1 MAQTLAHSTS
11 RRHVVLA
18 DTLASAA
25 KLGHVVAAEGA
36 LAELPDVN
44 TPVRGYTALGWAAV
58 YGHANVA
65 YRILAHKTADVNLR
79 SGPDDAW
86 TPLMLAVCEGHGDV
100 VDLLLSYPETD
111 PNLTESHGEFP
122 LYCAALKNHL
132 GILQALCNDSRV
144 DVNQRTGLD
153 GSTALCVASEL
164 GRIEMVKVLMAHPSL
179 DPNAGKHDGWTPL
192 HIASGRGH
200 EAIVDALLAHSD
212 IRVNTPGG
220 RDCSIALLVAV
231 AGGHLGVVR
240 RLLATTHGVNGVNHS
255 NMMSATPILQAVV
268 NGHTDIVRLL
278 LEQPV
283 AVDIDTAIFGSLNPE
298 ELARVRG
305 HTAIVALL
313 QEYRTRQSE

>member
-100 VDLLLSYPETD
+100 VDLLVVPGDRPESYGVPW
-111 PNLTESHGEFP
+111 
-122 LYCAALKNHL
+122 
-132 GILQALCNDSRV
+132 
-144 DVNQRTGLD
+144 
-153 GSTALCVASEL
+153 
-164 GRIEMVKVLMAHPSL
+164 RIS
-179 DPNAGKHDGWTPL
+179 
-192 HIASGRGH
+192 
-200 EAIVDALLAHSD
+200 ALLCSFEKSF
-212 IRVNTPGG
+212 
-220 RDCSIALLVAV
+220 RDFTSALQ
-231 AGGHLGVVR
+231 
-240 RLLATTHGVNGVNHS
+240 RLTG
-255 NMMSATPILQAVV
+255 
-268 NGHTDIVRLL
+268 
-278 LEQPV
+278 
-283 AVDIDTAIFGSLNPE
+283 
-298 ELARVRG
+298 
-305 HTAIVALL
+305 
-313 QEYRTRQSE
+313 